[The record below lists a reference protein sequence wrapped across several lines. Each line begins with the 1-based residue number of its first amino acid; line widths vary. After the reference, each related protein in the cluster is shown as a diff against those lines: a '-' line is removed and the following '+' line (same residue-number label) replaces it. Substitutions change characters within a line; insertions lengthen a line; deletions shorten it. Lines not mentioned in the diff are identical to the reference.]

1 MRQIKIDGKTY
12 EVRALRRAEIRA
24 LSDLGIGSARFEP
37 DRERFDE
44 VLDRIL
50 ETQFDAADL
59 DGMENPDLIRLYEA
73 VIAETWTHPG
83 EEKNSKRSGNG
94 SQTESG

>member
-24 LSDLGIGSARFEP
+24 LSDLGIGSARFEL

-44 VLDRIL
+44 TMDRVL
-50 ETQFDAADL
+50 ETQFLPDDL
-59 DGMENPDLIRLYEA
+59 DELENPLLVELFEA
-73 VIAETWTHPG
+73 VISETWGNIG